1 MEQMHQEGIIF
12 MHDSSWNFKMI
23 VMNEG
28 IIFVGVFCNI
38 LMHFFV
44 FISELVSVIKNAI
57 QQGGMLSLWHGLG
70 PTLLRDVPFSGWDCI
85 NQ

>member
-1 MEQMHQEGIIF
+1 MNVGI
-12 MHDSSWNFKMI
+12 
-23 VMNEG
+23 
-28 IIFVGVFCNI
+28 NI

>member
-1 MEQMHQEGIIF
+1 MEQMHQVGIIF
-12 MHDSSWNFKMI
+12 MHDSSWNFKTI
-23 VMNEG
+23 VMNVG
-28 IIFVGVFCNI
+28 INI